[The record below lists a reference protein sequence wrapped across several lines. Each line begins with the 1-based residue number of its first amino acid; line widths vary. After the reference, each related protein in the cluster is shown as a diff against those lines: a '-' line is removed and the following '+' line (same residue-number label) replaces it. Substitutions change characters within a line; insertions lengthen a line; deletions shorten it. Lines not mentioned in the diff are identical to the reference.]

1 MSELFNYVISN
12 SFGAFECDRKP
23 LCGIFLCKNTT
34 LDMDTNHHMNNSLL
48 ILMDACWF
56 TFETIS

>member
-12 SFGAFECDRKP
+12 SFEAFECDRKP

-48 ILMDACWF
+48 ILMDAC
-56 TFETIS
+56 